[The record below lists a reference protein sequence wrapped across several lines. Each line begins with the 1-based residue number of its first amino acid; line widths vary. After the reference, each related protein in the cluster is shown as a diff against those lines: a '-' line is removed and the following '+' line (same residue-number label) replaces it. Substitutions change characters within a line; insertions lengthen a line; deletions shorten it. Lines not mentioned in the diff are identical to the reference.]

1 MEYTINKLSLMA
13 GISTRTLRYYDE
25 TGLLKPGRVNS
36 SGYRIYGKQQ
46 VERLQQI
53 MFYRELG
60 VGLDEISRILDA
72 PGFNKTAALEGHLDA
87 LLNKKKQLETL
98 IANVEKTILTE
109 KGEITIMD
117 EERFEGFKKGMV
129 EENEKKYGA
138 EIRGKYGDETIDK
151 SNAKVMGMTKEQY
164 AEAEKLSAE
173 LNETLNAAFKQG
185 DPAGELAQKACGL
198 HKKWLMYFW
207 DGYSKE
213 AHMGLGQMYV
223 ADERFTAYYDKIAP
237 GCAEFLRD
245 AIMIYCKE

>member
-1 MEYTINKLSLMA
+1 MEYTINKLGQMA
-13 GISTRTLRYYDE
+13 GVSTRTLRYYDE
-25 TGLLKPGRVNS
+25 IGLLKPVRINS

-46 VERLQQI
+46 VERLQQV

-60 VGLDEISRILDA
+60 VGLEEISRILDA
-72 PGFNKTAALEGHLDA
+72 PGFNKTAALESHLDA
-87 LLNKKKQLETL
+87 LLNKKKQLEKL
-98 IANVEKTILTE
+98 IANIEKTILTE

-117 EERFEGFKKGMV
+117 EERFKGFKKRMV
-129 EENEKKYGA
+129 EENEEKYGA
-138 EIRGKYGDETIDK
+138 EIRGKYGDETVEK

-164 AEAEKLSAE
+164 AEVEKLSAE
-173 LNETLNAAFKQG
+173 LNETLKAAIKLG
-185 DPAGELAQKACGL
+185 DPAGELAQKACEL

-223 ADERFTAYYDKIAP
+223 ADERFSAYYDKIAP

-245 AIMIYCKE
+245 AIMIYYKE